1 MEETIGLEELA
12 KRVGLE
18 LPAIRYYIY
27 NKMVLKPDFKV
38 DHTLRFKPETAAAF
52 EKWYTGRQL
61 TIKAVAAQIA
71 KDHPQKTQEEWVQWL
86 RVRIYMTK
94 KLPKPNA
101 SKEFSV
107 RLKRQITY
115 ELRKMPTQ
123 IRIAEPEAEPAVE

>member
-1 MEETIGLEELA
+1 MEETISLEELA

-27 NKMVLKPDFKV
+27 NKKVLKPDFKIN
-38 DHTLRFKPETAAAF
+38 HALRFKPETAAAF

-61 TIKAVAAQIA
+61 TINAVAAQIA
-71 KDHPQKTQEEWVQWL
+71 KEHPQKTQAEWVQWL

-101 SKEFSV
+101 SKEFATK
-107 RLKRQITY
+107 LKRQLGY
-115 ELRKMPTQ
+115 ELRKMPRQVMIT
-123 IRIAEPEAEPAVE
+123 EPEVE